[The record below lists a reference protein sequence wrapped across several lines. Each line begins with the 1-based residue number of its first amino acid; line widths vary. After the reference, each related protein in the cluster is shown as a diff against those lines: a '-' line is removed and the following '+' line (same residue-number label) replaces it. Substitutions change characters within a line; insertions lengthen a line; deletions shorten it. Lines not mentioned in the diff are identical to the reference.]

1 MKRISFWMIA
11 SALCATALLAISLG
25 CSGASKAAKTT
36 TPPPAITP
44 KFVYVSNCDG
54 STSGSIGGYSVDA
67 TTGALTAITGSP
79 VATGLDCPSWMGV
92 NPAQTF
98 LFAPDIDTNKLY
110 VYSIGATGALTAVT
124 GSPYTQ
130 CGQQAAVD
138 PSGKFLIV
146 PDDCSDNVAV
156 YSIGATGALTAV
168 TGSPF
173 SGTNLNSPDT
183 VSIDPGDKWVYIAG
197 SGKIHVFSL
206 AATGALAE
214 ATGSPVTAGTNTNE
228 AFVTPNGKYIYA
240 NGGASSTA
248 IMAFSVDTS
257 TGALTALSTPE
268 YAGGSCWLVPDANS
282 AVLFSTDCEGNLYSS
297 AIGSDGA
304 LTAATGSPLA
314 VSGFP
319 YAISSDPSGKFFY
332 AGADESSATIAGYSY
347 TSSGALT
354 AITGSPFGTGAYM
367 YGMVVTH

>member
-1 MKRISFWMIA
+1 MKRTLFWMTA
-11 SALCATALLAISLG
+11 SGLCTSALMAISLG
-25 CSGASKAAKTT
+25 CGGASKAGHT
-36 TPPPAITP
+36 TPNPAITP
-44 KFVYVSNCDG
+44 KFLYVSNCAG
-54 STSGSIGGYSVDA
+54 GTSGGIGGYSVDA
-67 TTGALTAITGSP
+67 TTGALTALTGNP

-92 NPAQTF
+92 NPAETF
-98 LFAPDIDTNKLY
+98 LFAPDLDTNKLY
-110 VYSIGATGALTAVT
+110 VYAIGATGALTAVT

-146 PDDCSDNVAV
+146 PDNCNDNVAV

-173 SGTNLNSPDT
+173 SGTDLSSPDT
-183 VSIDPGDKWVYIAG
+183 VSIDPGGKWVYIAG
-197 SGKIHVFSL
+197 HGAIHVFSL

-214 ATGSPVTAGTNTNE
+214 ATGSPVTAGNNTNE

-240 NGGASSTA
+240 NGGASSTP

-268 YAGGSCWLVPDANS
+268 YAGGSCWIAPDANS
-282 AVLFSTDCEGNLYSS
+282 AVIFSTDCDGNLYSS
-297 AIGSDGA
+297 AIGADGT

-319 YAISSDPSGKFFY
+319 YAISGDPSGKFFY
-332 AGADESSATIAGYSY
+332 AGEDESSAAIDGYSY
-347 TSSGALT
+347 TSDGVLT